1 MNNKRR
7 DSLKNAL
14 RYLDY
19 SLKIVECARDS
30 EVDVMDNCPEN
41 LQNSDRFT
49 AMEDAVDFLDD
60 AVESMEIAKEKIQ
73 DAVSV

>member
-19 SLKIVECARDS
+19 SLKIVEGARDS

-60 AVESMEIAKEKIQ
+60 AVESMELAKEKIQ
-73 DAVSV
+73 EAVSV